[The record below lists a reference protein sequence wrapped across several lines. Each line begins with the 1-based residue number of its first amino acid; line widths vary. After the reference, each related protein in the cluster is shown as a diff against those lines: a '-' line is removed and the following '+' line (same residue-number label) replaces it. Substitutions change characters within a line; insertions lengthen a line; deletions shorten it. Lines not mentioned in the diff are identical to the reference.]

1 MSKEMREQI
10 NKVKN
15 WNPFLNES
23 NFHIPDETVDRTGNY
38 KYDVGDVVVFL
49 NYDYSAKRGK
59 IVSLEKRGM
68 NNQLWNHYLVELE
81 DGKTTIVD
89 EGDILDDKTK
99 SSRFYNP
106 D

>member
-10 NKVKN
+10 NRVKN
-15 WNPFLNES
+15 WKQFLNES
-23 NFHIPDETVDRTGNY
+23 NFHIPDETEDRTGNY
-38 KYDVGDVVVFL
+38 KYKVGDAVVFL
-49 NYDYSAKRGK
+49 NCDYSTKRGI

-68 NNQLWNHYLVELE
+68 NNQLWNHYLVKL
-81 DGKTTIVD
+81 DNGKTEIVD
-89 EGDILDDKTK
+89 EHDILDGNTK